1 MLNRPTPKQLAPVEE
16 LRRRI
21 QQLQHQIGEAL
32 ALPPDAAEIERRAQL
47 LAQQCDIG
55 EMRRN
60 QLRQHLLSGRFSAN
74 GAREVLDMLT
84 GPQVLALVLPG
95 ALVAS
100 LTELAGKIGGG
111 VSTEDREQR
120 LAQLR
125 AEMDAAEREEERLL
139 SDLEDAG
146 LTVRRR
152 QDARPE
158 IVLGL

>member
-1 MLNRPTPKQLAPVEE
+1 MLIRPTPEQLAPVEE

-21 QQLQHQIGEAL
+21 QQLQHEVREVL

-55 EMRRN
+55 EQKRR
-60 QLRQHLLSGRFSAN
+60 QLREHLLSGRFSAN
-74 GAREVLDMLT
+74 DAYETLGLLSAQ
-84 GPQVLALVLPG
+84 QVLSLVLPG

-111 VSTEDREQR
+111 VSAEDREQR
-120 LAQLR
+120 LATLR
-125 AEMDAAEREEERLL
+125 AEIDAAEREEERLL